1 MDPTEEANVNSALR
15 EIRHIQRVL
24 DSTNGLIAVN
34 EQLSTARSAITL
46 LDTTTFMDQP
56 DRIRDQSLIITAL
69 QRLAYHNQDNG
80 GVQDVAEW
88 CVAQWLRIL
97 QHSYE
102 IVEALQGVC
111 FWRTHY
117 EGYQAY

>member
-1 MDPTEEANVNSALR
+1 MDPTEEAKVTSALR
-15 EIRHIQRVL
+15 DIRHIHRAL
-24 DSTNGLIAVN
+24 DSTNGLIAVSQ
-34 EQLSTARSAITL
+34 QLSMARSAIAL
-46 LDTTTFMDQP
+46 LDTTTLMDQP
-56 DRIRDQSLIITAL
+56 NRIRDQSMIITAL

-80 GVQDVAEW
+80 GIQDVAEW

-102 IVEALQGVC
+102 IVEALQGVY